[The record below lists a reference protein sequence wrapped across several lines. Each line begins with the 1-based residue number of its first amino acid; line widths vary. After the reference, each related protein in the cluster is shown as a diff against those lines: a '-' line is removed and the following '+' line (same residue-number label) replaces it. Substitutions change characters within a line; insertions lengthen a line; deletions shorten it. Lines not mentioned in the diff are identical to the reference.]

1 MGNVLTKIIS
11 FFLLPLYTTRISTD
25 EYGYF
30 NTSTNYLDI
39 LIAILCMEIWSVIM
53 RFMFDYEGR
62 RGKEKAI
69 TNGLVIF
76 CVSLLGYCAVFAVLA
91 LALDLQYLLLIFIM
105 GLCSMIQ
112 AIYTYTTRGLGY
124 NAVFAV
130 SGIVGSLVNSLT
142 NVALILGFSMTVKSL
157 YLAAIAGYVVQILML
172 ERKVHLLRAIHPKL
186 VRPRLLK
193 RMLRF
198 SLPLAANAVCACFLT
213 NYNSIMVTNLLG
225 LSENGVF
232 SAAGKFAVALTLVSS
247 CFSMAWQELYTGM
260 EQGAVDGV
268 YAGPVPAF
276 TNNFTFYTRA
286 MSYYYRFLTLTLAL
300 LLPVV
305 NVVFSFFIGPEYA
318 GAFPLVPLYLI
329 STGASIYSGFLGYI
343 FSSDKRTNVVMVS
356 TLAAAAVNV
365 ACLHLTIR
373 WIGAQAASLALLLGF
388 AACIVIRQAILKKET
403 GAKFPFPFFL
413 FSAVLLGVSGYVYF
427 AFGRLVNFCYGLG
440 VFALFCFL
448 FRDLLKSLLQSGR
461 AFLTRRKGGKKASG
475 SRE

>member
-1 MGNVLTKIIS
+1 MSSTKKFFKSSMVYFMGNVLTKIIS

-186 VRPRLLK
+186 VRP
-193 RMLRF
+193 
-198 SLPLAANAVCACFLT
+198 
-213 NYNSIMVTNLLG
+213 
-225 LSENGVF
+225 GVF

-247 CFSMAWQELYTGM
+247 CFSMAWQELFFSKGG
-260 EQGAVDGV
+260 EEDKGA
-268 YAGPVPAF
+268 
-276 TNNFTFYTRA
+276 FYTRA

-373 WIGAQAASLALLLGF
+373 WIGAQAGLAAGLRGVYRNPPGDF
-388 AACIVIRQAILKKET
+388 EKGNRSEISVS
-403 GAKFPFPFFL
+403 L
-413 FSAVLLGVSGYVYF
+413 FSVFRRPAGSVRICIFRLWQAGEFLLWIGRVRAVLLFVSGF
-427 AFGRLVNFCYGLG
+427 AQKP
-440 VFALFCFL
+440 AA
-448 FRDLLKSLLQSGR
+448 KPS
-461 AFLTRRKGGKKASG
+461 
-475 SRE
+475 

>member
-1 MGNVLTKIIS
+1 
-11 FFLLPLYTTRISTD
+11 
-25 EYGYF
+25 
-30 NTSTNYLDI
+30 
-39 LIAILCMEIWSVIM
+39 
-53 RFMFDYEGR
+53 
-62 RGKEKAI
+62 
-69 TNGLVIF
+69 
-76 CVSLLGYCAVFAVLA
+76 
-91 LALDLQYLLLIFIM
+91 M

-247 CFSMAWQELYTGM
+247 CFSMAWQELFFSKGG
-260 EQGAVDGV
+260 EEDKGA
-268 YAGPVPAF
+268 
-276 TNNFTFYTRA
+276 FYTRT

-413 FSAVLLGVSGYVYF
+413 FSVVLLGVSGYVYF

>member
-1 MGNVLTKIIS
+1 M
-11 FFLLPLYTTRISTD
+11 
-25 EYGYF
+25 
-30 NTSTNYLDI
+30 
-39 LIAILCMEIWSVIM
+39 
-53 RFMFDYEGR
+53 
-62 RGKEKAI
+62 
-69 TNGLVIF
+69 
-76 CVSLLGYCAVFAVLA
+76 
-91 LALDLQYLLLIFIM
+91 
-105 GLCSMIQ
+105 
-112 AIYTYTTRGLGY
+112 
-124 NAVFAV
+124 
-130 SGIVGSLVNSLT
+130 
-142 NVALILGFSMTVKSL
+142 
-157 YLAAIAGYVVQILML
+157 
-172 ERKVHLLRAIHPKL
+172 
-186 VRPRLLK
+186 
-193 RMLRF
+193 
-198 SLPLAANAVCACFLT
+198 
-213 NYNSIMVTNLLG
+213 
-225 LSENGVF
+225 F

-247 CFSMAWQELYTGM
+247 CFSMAWQELFFSKGG
-260 EQGAVDGV
+260 EEDKGA
-268 YAGPVPAF
+268 
-276 TNNFTFYTRA
+276 FYTRA